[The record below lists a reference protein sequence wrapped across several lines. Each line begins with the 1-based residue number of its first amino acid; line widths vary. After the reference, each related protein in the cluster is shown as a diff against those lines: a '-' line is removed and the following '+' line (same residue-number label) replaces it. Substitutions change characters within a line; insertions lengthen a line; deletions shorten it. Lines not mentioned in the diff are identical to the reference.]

1 MDIKVYYLYFYMHE
15 SLCCGDIFI
24 IIFEWMAGF
33 YDVVIQTQMY
43 KVHKIYILC
52 KKVFC
57 WIEVKRN
64 RYGNVLRELFFLK
77 SLLKVTFSGQGAF
90 IITTIVQ
97 NYKQRY
103 VETLLKFN

>member
-64 RYGNVLRELFFLK
+64 RYGNVLRELFFFEVFVK
-77 SLLKVTFSGQGAF
+77 SNIFRPRCFYHNNNRLELQAKVRR
-90 IITTIVQ
+90 
-97 NYKQRY
+97 NPP
-103 VETLLKFN
+103 